1 MRTEPCFSRGAE
13 DEIMRAAVYRER
25 DLKEYTVYSDK
36 GFNYQE
42 LTKKASWLIVIAMA
56 FVILYWSNK
65 SSVFLSMGNEDKNI
79 GKMY

>member
-42 LTKKASWLIVIAMA
+42 LT
-56 FVILYWSNK
+56 
-65 SSVFLSMGNEDKNI
+65 
-79 GKMY
+79 